1 MATKISGA
9 TGSKRP
15 KAASAAPQTGSY
27 KHTEPKAIIRPEI
40 GVQNYAAA
48 QDKFKRAPTKYR
60 YDDSLAPELTWDSQ
74 NPARERGE
82 ALIAKIAEITEALTR
97 PSLPA
102 AAGGDQGQGE
112 GVRIEQQRLLGE
124 LKATAAELNSLS
136 KPFLNWSGKAER
148 TSFDVPTLPLF
159 IHERLSTEA
168 ILETLKS
175 HRASAQTD
183 WQKLNSKPHAGGLP
197 QSMRM
202 AVMVYGRIAW
212 FVIRTRS
219 ATRSRP
225 PLVTRKRSATPT
237 QPHRRQSRPHRRA

>member
-1 MATKISGA
+1 MATK
-9 TGSKRP
+9 KP
-15 KAASAAPQTGSY
+15 KAPAHSVPAQTGSY

-48 QDKFKRAPTKYR
+48 QGKFKRAPTKYR
-60 YDDSLAPELTWDSQ
+60 YDDSLAPELKWDSQ

-82 ALIAKIAEITEALTR
+82 ALIAKITEITDALTR
-97 PSLPA
+97 PPLS

-112 GVRIEQQRLLGE
+112 GARIEQQRLLAE
-124 LKATAAELNSLS
+124 LKAATVELRGLS

-175 HRASAQTD
+175 HRASSQTD
-183 WQKLNSKPHAGGLP
+183 
-197 QSMRM
+197 
-202 AVMVYGRIAW
+202 
-212 FVIRTRS
+212 
-219 ATRSRP
+219 
-225 PLVTRKRSATPT
+225 
-237 QPHRRQSRPHRRA
+237 